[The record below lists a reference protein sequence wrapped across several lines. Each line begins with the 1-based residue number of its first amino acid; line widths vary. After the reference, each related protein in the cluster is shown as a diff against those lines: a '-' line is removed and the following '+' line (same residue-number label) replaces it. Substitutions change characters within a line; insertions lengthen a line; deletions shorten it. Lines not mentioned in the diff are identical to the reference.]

1 MLLSFLRTRRFAS
14 RMIVR
19 TLYAPSAISFGKM
32 LGAFGLLCALLSNRA
47 MALPS
52 DLRGLRGLLIVL
64 ALS

>member
-1 MLLSFLRTRRFAS
+1 MKKLMLAFAMAS
-14 RMIVR
+14 A
-19 TLYAPSAISFGKM
+19 LYAPSAISFGKM